1 MKNISEELFEYARDV
16 NDLPMLSAP
25 NNQNNI
31 ADHFHR
37 QMEILYVTQ
46 GHIQVKINEVTKILC
61 KDQVAISDSY
71 DIHSL
76 VTLEPEKTLSIDLI
90 IPYTAMTEYLAE
102 KQSRSLKNNF
112 ITDKNTVAKIKSF
125 IDLLYVYWT
134 PTINNIT
141 NHICQALLAMISKE
155 IGFCSVQNNCKQL
168 LQSEILQFIAD
179 NFLHDLTIETVA
191 AKFGY
196 SKYYFSKIFF
206 RSFKTTFNDYI
217 KILKVQRAIKLLQT
231 ERISVLEAAT
241 RAGFNSEATFYRFIK
256 KNLHCSPKQLTLQ
269 PLI

>member
-1 MKNISEELFEYARDV
+1 
-16 NDLPMLSAP
+16 
-25 NNQNNI
+25 
-31 ADHFHR
+31 
-37 QMEILYVTQ
+37 
-46 GHIQVKINEVTKILC
+46 
-61 KDQVAISDSY
+61 
-71 DIHSL
+71 
-76 VTLEPEKTLSIDLI
+76 
-90 IPYTAMTEYLAE
+90 MTEYLAE